1 MNLVLDASMVL
12 AWLLARAE
20 AGEAALAVEALALVA
35 QHGAEVPSLWFL
47 EIANTLLVLE
57 RARRVGNRDA
67 EVFLGDLGRLAIRQ
81 DAAPVGGRQAEI
93 LALARAHGLMAYD
106 ACYLE
111 LALRTGSTLATF
123 DRRLAAACRQ
133 AGVPVLGDAG
143 LPGRA

>member
-1 MNLVLDASMVL
+1 MSLVLDASMAL

-20 AGEAALAVEALALVA
+20 ASEAALAVEALALVV
-35 QHGAEVPSLWFL
+35 QQGAEVPSLWFL

-57 RARRVGNRDA
+57 RARRVGNREA
-67 EVFLGDLGRLAIRQ
+67 EVFLDDLGRLAIRQ
-81 DAAPVGGRQAEI
+81 DAAPVGSRQAEI
-93 LALARAHGLMAYD
+93 LTLARTHGLTAYD

-111 LALRTGSTLATF
+111 LALRTGSTLATL

-133 AGVPVLGDAG
+133 AGVPVLGDAR